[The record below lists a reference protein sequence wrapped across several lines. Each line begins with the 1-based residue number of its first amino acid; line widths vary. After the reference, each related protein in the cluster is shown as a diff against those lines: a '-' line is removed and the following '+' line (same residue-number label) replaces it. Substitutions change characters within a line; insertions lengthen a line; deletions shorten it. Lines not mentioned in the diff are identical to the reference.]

1 MNRLIIFFFFL
12 IFSSFLEHKY
22 YVSTSLF
29 NFSEDSSLQITLRIF
44 KDDLSNA
51 ISDTY
56 LEQKTDDLNLIDE
69 LYFKQ
74 VDKYINSKISIL
86 IDDKKFEMDY
96 LGLETK
102 NDMYVCYLEI
112 ENLPIYS
119 NMVISNK
126 ILFEIFDDQQNII
139 HVKRNDKRQSFIARN
154 NNSFLTLDI

>member
-29 NFSEDSSLQITLRIF
+29 NFTEDSSLQITLRIF

-56 LEQKTDDLNLIDE
+56 LDQKTDDLNLIDE

-86 IDDKKFEMDY
+86 IDDKKFEIDY

>member
-1 MNRLIIFFFFL
+1 MNRLIIFFFF
-12 IFSSFLEHKY
+12 ITFSSFLEHRY

-29 NFSEDSSLQITLRIF
+29 NFTEDSSLQITLRVF

-56 LEQKTDDLNLIDE
+56 LDQKTDDLNLIDE

-74 VDKYINSKISIL
+74 VDEYINSKISIL

-112 ENLPIYS
+112 ENLPVYS

>member
-1 MNRLIIFFFFL
+1 
-12 IFSSFLEHKY
+12 
-22 YVSTSLF
+22 
-29 NFSEDSSLQITLRIF
+29 LQITLRIF

-51 ISDTY
+51 ISDIY
-56 LEQKTDDLNLIDE
+56 LDQKTDDLNLIDE

>member
-1 MNRLIIFFFFL
+1 
-12 IFSSFLEHKY
+12 
-22 YVSTSLF
+22 
-29 NFSEDSSLQITLRIF
+29 LQITLRIF

-56 LEQKTDDLNLIDE
+56 LDQKTDDLNLIDE

-102 NDMYVCYLEI
+102 NDMYI
-112 ENLPIYS
+112 
-119 NMVISNK
+119 
-126 ILFEIFDDQQNII
+126 
-139 HVKRNDKRQSFIARN
+139 
-154 NNSFLTLDI
+154 

>member
-56 LEQKTDDLNLIDE
+56 LDQKTDDLNLIDE

-119 NMVISNK
+119 DMVISNK

>member
-29 NFSEDSSLQITLRIF
+29 NFTEDSSLQITLRIF

-56 LEQKTDDLNLIDE
+56 LDQKTDDLNLNDE

-102 NDMYVCYLEI
+102 NDIYVCYLEI

>member
-1 MNRLIIFFFFL
+1 M
-12 IFSSFLEHKY
+12 
-22 YVSTSLF
+22 
-29 NFSEDSSLQITLRIF
+29 QITLRIF

-56 LEQKTDDLNLIDE
+56 LDKKIDDLNLIDK

-102 NDMYVCYLEI
+102 NDMYVCYLEV
-112 ENLPIYS
+112 ENLPTYS
-119 NMVISNK
+119 NVVISNK

>member
-29 NFSEDSSLQITLRIF
+29 NFTEDSSLQITLRIF

-56 LEQKTDDLNLIDE
+56 LDQKTDDLNLNDE

-119 NMVISNK
+119 DMVISNK

>member
-29 NFSEDSSLQITLRIF
+29 NFTEDSSLQITLRIF

-56 LEQKTDDLNLIDE
+56 LDQKTDDLNLINE

>member
-56 LEQKTDDLNLIDE
+56 LDQKTDDLNLIDE

-102 NDMYVCYLEI
+102 NDMYICYLEI

>member
-56 LEQKTDDLNLIDE
+56 LDQKTDDLNLIDE

-112 ENLPIYS
+112 ENLPVYS

>member
-51 ISDTY
+51 ISDAY
-56 LEQKTDDLNLIDE
+56 LDQKTDDLNLIDE

-119 NMVISNK
+119 DMVISNK

>member
-29 NFSEDSSLQITLRIF
+29 NFTEDSSLQITLRIF

-56 LEQKTDDLNLIDE
+56 LDQKTDDLNLIDE

-74 VDKYINSKISIL
+74 VDKYINSKIYII

>member
-29 NFSEDSSLQITLRIF
+29 NFTEDSSLQITLRIF

-51 ISDTY
+51 VSDTY
-56 LEQKTDDLNLIDE
+56 LDQKTDDLNLNDE

-119 NMVISNK
+119 NIVISNK

>member
-29 NFSEDSSLQITLRIF
+29 NFTEDSSLQITLRIF

-56 LEQKTDDLNLIDE
+56 LDQKTDDLNLNDE

-74 VDKYINSKISIL
+74 VDKYINSKISIQ
-86 IDDKKFEMDY
+86 IDDKKFDMDY

>member
-1 MNRLIIFFFFL
+1 M
-12 IFSSFLEHKY
+12 
-22 YVSTSLF
+22 
-29 NFSEDSSLQITLRIF
+29 
-44 KDDLSNA
+44 
-51 ISDTY
+51 
-56 LEQKTDDLNLIDE
+56 
-69 LYFKQ
+69 
-74 VDKYINSKISIL
+74 SIL

-139 HVKRNDKRQSFIARN
+139 HVKRNNKRQSFIARN
-154 NNSFLTLDI
+154 KNSFLTLDI

>member
-29 NFSEDSSLQITLRIF
+29 NFTEDSSLQITLRIF

-56 LEQKTDDLNLIDE
+56 LDQKTDDLNLNDE

-112 ENLPIYS
+112 ENLPVYS

>member
-29 NFSEDSSLQITLRIF
+29 NFSEDNSLQITLRIF

-56 LEQKTDDLNLIDE
+56 LDQKTDDLNLIDE

-112 ENLPIYS
+112 ENLPTYS
-119 NMVISNK
+119 NMVINNK
-126 ILFEIFDDQQNII
+126 ILFEIFDDQLNII

>member
-1 MNRLIIFFFFL
+1 
-12 IFSSFLEHKY
+12 
-22 YVSTSLF
+22 
-29 NFSEDSSLQITLRIF
+29 LQITLRIF

-56 LEQKTDDLNLIDE
+56 LDQKTDDLNLIDE

-102 NDMYVCYLEI
+102 NDIYVCYLEI

-119 NMVISNK
+119 KMVISNK

>member
-56 LEQKTDDLNLIDE
+56 LDQKTDDLNLIDE

-126 ILFEIFDDQQNII
+126 ILFEIFDDQLNII

>member
-29 NFSEDSSLQITLRIF
+29 NFTEDSSLQITLRIF

-56 LEQKTDDLNLIDE
+56 LDQKTDDLNLIDE

-74 VDKYINSKISIL
+74 VDKYINSKISIQ

>member
-56 LEQKTDDLNLIDE
+56 LDQKTDDLNLIDE

-112 ENLPIYS
+112 ENLPIYT

>member
-1 MNRLIIFFFFL
+1 
-12 IFSSFLEHKY
+12 
-22 YVSTSLF
+22 
-29 NFSEDSSLQITLRIF
+29 LQITLRIF

-56 LEQKTDDLNLIDE
+56 LDQKTDDLNLIDE

>member
-1 MNRLIIFFFFL
+1 
-12 IFSSFLEHKY
+12 
-22 YVSTSLF
+22 
-29 NFSEDSSLQITLRIF
+29 LQITLRIF

-56 LEQKTDDLNLIDE
+56 LDQKTDDLNLIDE

-139 HVKRNDKRQSFIARN
+139 HVKRNHKRQSFIARN

>member
-1 MNRLIIFFFFL
+1 
-12 IFSSFLEHKY
+12 
-22 YVSTSLF
+22 
-29 NFSEDSSLQITLRIF
+29 LQITLRIF

-56 LEQKTDDLNLIDE
+56 LDQKTDDLNLIDE

-102 NDMYVCYLEI
+102 NDIYVCYLEI

>member
-1 MNRLIIFFFFL
+1 MIIFFFFL

-29 NFSEDSSLQITLRIF
+29 NFTEDSSLQITLRIF

-56 LEQKTDDLNLIDE
+56 LDQKTDDLNLNDE

>member
-56 LEQKTDDLNLIDE
+56 LDQKIDDLNLIDE

-74 VDKYINSKISIL
+74 VDKYINSKISVL
-86 IDDKKFEMDY
+86 IDDKKFELDY

-139 HVKRNDKRQSFIARN
+139 HVKKNDKRQSFIARN
-154 NNSFLTLDI
+154 KNSFLTLDI

>member
-1 MNRLIIFFFFL
+1 
-12 IFSSFLEHKY
+12 
-22 YVSTSLF
+22 
-29 NFSEDSSLQITLRIF
+29 LQITLRIF

-51 ISDTY
+51 ISDIY
-56 LEQKTDDLNLIDE
+56 LDQKTDDLNLIDE

-96 LGLETK
+96 LCLETK
-102 NDMYVCYLEI
+102 NDIYVCYLEI

>member
-29 NFSEDSSLQITLRIF
+29 NFTEDSSLQITLRIF

-56 LEQKTDDLNLIDE
+56 LDQKTDDLNLIDE

-74 VDKYINSKISIL
+74 VDKYINSKISII

>member
-29 NFSEDSSLQITLRIF
+29 NFSENSSLQITLRIF

-69 LYFKQ
+69 LYFKL

>member
-44 KDDLSNA
+44 KDDFSNA

-56 LEQKTDDLNLIDE
+56 LDHKTDDLNLIDE

-86 IDDKKFEMDY
+86 IDNKKFEMDY

>member
-29 NFSEDSSLQITLRIF
+29 NFTEDSSLQITLRIF

-56 LEQKTDDLNLIDE
+56 LDQKTDDLNLIDE

-74 VDKYINSKISIL
+74 VDKYINSKISIQ
-86 IDDKKFEMDY
+86 IDDKKFDMDY

>member
-1 MNRLIIFFFFL
+1 
-12 IFSSFLEHKY
+12 
-22 YVSTSLF
+22 
-29 NFSEDSSLQITLRIF
+29 LQITLRIF

-51 ISDTY
+51 ISDIY
-56 LEQKTDDLNLIDE
+56 LDQKTDDLNLIDE

-102 NDMYVCYLEI
+102 NDIYVCYLEI

>member
-56 LEQKTDDLNLIDE
+56 LDQKTDDLNLIDE

-102 NDMYVCYLEI
+102 NDMYVCYLEVD
-112 ENLPIYS
+112 NLPIYS
-119 NMVISNK
+119 NVVISNK

>member
-29 NFSEDSSLQITLRIF
+29 NFTEDSSLQITLKVF

-56 LEQKTDDLNLIDE
+56 LDQKTDDLNLIDE

>member
-29 NFSEDSSLQITLRIF
+29 NFTEDSSLQITLRIF

-56 LEQKTDDLNLIDE
+56 LDQKTDDLNLIDE

-102 NDMYVCYLEI
+102 NDIYVCYLEI

>member
-29 NFSEDSSLQITLRIF
+29 NFSENSSLQITLRIF

-69 LYFKQ
+69 LYFKL

-139 HVKRNDKRQSFIARN
+139 HVKKNDKRQSFIARN

>member
-56 LEQKTDDLNLIDE
+56 LDQKIDDLNLIDE